1 MSNNLR
7 QDLIEAGLDDE
18 AFRRIG
24 FRLNY
29 LNKAFEKR
37 LETLRHGNL
46 ASWEPEFALIN
57 QNMADMNDVL
67 TEFVSL
73 LQVTMN
79 QEEQGIA
86 SPPNVDATTPDAA
99 QG

>member
-1 MSNNLR
+1 MSKGLR
-7 QDLIEAGLDDE
+7 QDIFEEGLDSD
-18 AFRRIG
+18 AFYRIT

-37 LETLRHGNL
+37 METLRHGNL

-79 QEEQGIA
+79 QKEQGVA
-86 SPPNVDATTPDAA
+86 LPPNGVATPSDAA